1 MIQDMWDF
9 LFQCR
14 VPNIKE
20 MIREI
25 TMKEYK
31 KIKQDLV
38 YKGNIIEVYKE
49 TVELPNEKQ
58 VHWDFVKHKGASAV
72 IAIDEDDKIIMV
84 RQYRNAIDR
93 MSLEIPAGGI
103 QIGEDPK
110 VTALRE
116 LEEETGYQAKEI
128 EHLMDVLTA
137 VGFTNETLYLY
148 VTKGLIKTEQHLDE
162 DEFLSVEKMP
172 LEQAVQLVLEDKIR
186 DGKTAF
192 ALLKLNT
199 LLQQGK
205 ISLNP

>member
-148 VTKGLIKTEQHLDE
+148 VAKGLIKTEQHLDE
-162 DEFLSVEKMP
+162 DEFVTIERYGLEELIAMIMNGTIQDAKTIAGIFAYREKY
-172 LEQAVQLVLEDKIR
+172 VK
-186 DGKTAF
+186 K
-192 ALLKLNT
+192 
-199 LLQQGK
+199 
-205 ISLNP
+205 

>member
-1 MIQDMWDF
+1 
-9 LFQCR
+9 
-14 VPNIKE
+14 
-20 MIREI
+20 
-25 TMKEYK
+25 MKEYK

-162 DEFLSVEKMP
+162 DEFVTIERYGLEELIAMIMNGTIQDAKTIAGIFAYREKY
-172 LEQAVQLVLEDKIR
+172 VK
-186 DGKTAF
+186 K
-192 ALLKLNT
+192 
-199 LLQQGK
+199 
-205 ISLNP
+205 

>member
-110 VTALRE
+110 VAALRE

-148 VTKGLIKTEQHLDE
+148 VAKGLIKTEQHLDE
-162 DEFLSVEKMP
+162 DEFVTIERYGLEELIAMIMNGTIQDAKTIAGIFAYREKY
-172 LEQAVQLVLEDKIR
+172 VK
-186 DGKTAF
+186 K
-192 ALLKLNT
+192 
-199 LLQQGK
+199 
-205 ISLNP
+205 

>member
-162 DEFLSVEKMP
+162 DEFVTIERYGLEELIAMIMNGTIQDAKTIAGIFAYREKY
-172 LEQAVQLVLEDKIR
+172 VK
-186 DGKTAF
+186 K
-192 ALLKLNT
+192 
-199 LLQQGK
+199 
-205 ISLNP
+205 

>member
-49 TVELPNEKQ
+49 TVELPNGKQ

-162 DEFLSVEKMP
+162 DEFVTIERYGLEELIAMIMNGTIQDAKTIAGIFAYREKY
-172 LEQAVQLVLEDKIR
+172 VK
-186 DGKTAF
+186 K
-192 ALLKLNT
+192 
-199 LLQQGK
+199 
-205 ISLNP
+205 

>member
-49 TVELPNEKQ
+49 TVELPNGKQ

-148 VTKGLIKTEQHLDE
+148 VAKGLIKTEQHLDE
-162 DEFLSVEKMP
+162 DEFVTIERYGLEELIAMIMNGTIQDAKTIAGIFAYREKY
-172 LEQAVQLVLEDKIR
+172 VK
-186 DGKTAF
+186 K
-192 ALLKLNT
+192 
-199 LLQQGK
+199 
-205 ISLNP
+205 